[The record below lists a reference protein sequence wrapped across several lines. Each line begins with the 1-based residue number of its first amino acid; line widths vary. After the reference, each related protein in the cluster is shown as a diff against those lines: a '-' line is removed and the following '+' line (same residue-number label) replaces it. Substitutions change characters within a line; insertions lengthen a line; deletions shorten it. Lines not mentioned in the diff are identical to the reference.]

1 MKKILLLL
9 AVVLTFSF
17 VSRAQNTGD
26 FSGLVK
32 TVTMTNAQTDSTLVS
47 IGGSR
52 SAITFKYDITKTSGT
67 IAGTIVL
74 QYKVTNLLGE
84 NQWFT
89 YNTYTLTDATA
100 NAAVSLPYNPALRWK
115 ILTNTTGTSV
125 SVHRQFLVYRK

>member
-9 AVVLTFSF
+9 AVALTFSF
-17 VSRAQNTGD
+17 VAHAQNTGD
-26 FSGLVK
+26 YSGLLK
-32 TVTMTNAQTDSTLVS
+32 TVTMTNAQTDSTLVA

-52 SAITFKYDITKTSGT
+52 SAVTFKYDVVKTSGT
-67 IAGTIVL
+67 VAGTIVL

-100 NAAVSLPYNPALRWK
+100 NIAVSLPYNPALRWK
-115 ILTNTTGTSV
+115 ILTSTTGTSV